1 MIHDPMCVELNAFDN
16 QYGYTTSCKCE
27 RLRAYAAKVR
37 METQLECRPTQ
48 QEVYDLIASA
58 VADAVAPSLYAED
71 RYQQGY
77 AAALDAARDAV
88 AALPHED
95 GCCSKGCACQTREK
109 PEPCDLSCNCSFW
122 WMGHALAAIDAL
134 REERR

>member
-1 MIHDPMCVELNAFDN
+1 MNDHLPECCMNMTDAPPDGHCICD
-16 QYGYTTSCKCE
+16 
-27 RLRAYAAKVR
+27 RLRACEQRAYNEKHHDPGTR
-37 METQLECRPTQ
+37 CDGCHSFG
-48 QEVYDLIASA
+48 YD
-58 VADAVAPSLYAED
+58 E
-71 RYQQGY
+71 GY
-77 AAALDAARDAV
+77 AAGVQAARDAV

-134 REERR
+134 RGE

>member
-1 MIHDPMCVELNAFDN
+1 MTEHV
-16 QYGYTTSCKCE
+16 
-27 RLRAYAAKVR
+27 
-37 METQLECRPTQ
+37 LECRWESQRCICDELRACEQRAYNEKHHDPGTRCDGCHSFG
-48 QEVYDLIASA
+48 YD
-58 VADAVAPSLYAED
+58 E
-71 RYQQGY
+71 GY
-77 AAALDAARDAV
+77 AAGLDAARDAV

-134 REERR
+134 KEKP